1 MTDLIPFSF
10 ESKSIRVLNLD
21 GAPWFVAKD
30 AALALDYVW
39 KGTSGT
45 IDHVPE
51 EWRGVC
57 SVQTPYGAQ
66 EMAVLSEQ
74 GLYFFVCRS
83 DKPKALPFQK
93 WVAGDVLPA
102 IRQTGEY
109 RADGVGATGRSPLQA
124 DLSRIR
130 AQNCALWAWLIE
142 IRPELGKIARFRRAG
157 LNRLEVARALGWGE
171 KRVRLAETKLAAAGL
186 LPPREPAQLSLLE
199 G

>member
-1 MTDLIPFSF
+1 MSELIPFDFDSHAV
-10 ESKSIRVLNLD
+10 RVIDVD
-21 GAPWFVAKD
+21 GSPWFVAKD

-93 WVAGDVLPA
+93 WLAGDVLPT
-102 IRQTGEY
+102 IRRTGAC
-109 RADGVGATGRSPLQA
+109 RVDGVGATSRSPLQA
-124 DLSRIR
+124 DLARIR
-130 AQNCALWAWLIE
+130 AQRNALWNWLTE
-142 IRPELGKIARFRRAG
+142 IKPELGKIARFRRAG
-157 LNRLEVARALGWGE
+157 LNRLETARALGWGE

-186 LPPREPAQLSLLE
+186 LPPRESPQLSLLE